1 VAANLALSLDTYDRA
16 MKILVV
22 EDEAGIADFLGR
34 GLRAEG
40 YEVEVAGDGEAGAR
54 LALDPEVDLV
64 LLDRMLP
71 GVDGIEVLARVRR
84 VRPALPVIMLTA
96 RGEVADRIEGLDSGA
111 TDYVTKPFAFD
122 ELLAR
127 VRAQLRSAASET
139 SLEAAGIR
147 LDLITRTAQRDGAS
161 IELPR
166 READLLAYLM
176 RNEGHVCTRE
186 ELLSAVWGYD
196 HDPGTNIVQVYVG
209 YLRRKLARP
218 GSPAPIETLRS
229 VGYRLREPR

>member
-1 VAANLALSLDTYDRA
+1 

-22 EDEAGIADFLGR
+22 EDEAGIADFLER

-40 YEVEVAGDGEAGAR
+40 YEVEVVGDGEAGAR
-54 LALDPEVDLV
+54 RAVEPEIEMVV
-64 LLDRMLP
+64 LDRMLP
-71 GVDGIEVLARVRR
+71 GIDGIEVLARVRR

-96 RGEVADRIEGLDSGA
+96 RGEVADRVEGLDSGA

-127 VRAQLRSAASET
+127 IRAHLRSTDPET
-139 SLEAAGIR
+139 TLEAAGIR
-147 LDLITRTAQRDGAS
+147 LDLVARTAQRGGVTT
-161 IELPR
+161 ELPK
-166 READLLAYLM
+166 REVDLLAHLM
-176 RNEGHVCTRE
+176 RNQGRAVTRE
-186 ELLSAVWGYD
+186 ELHAAVWGYD
-196 HDPGTNIVQVYVG
+196 HDPGTNIAQVYVG

-218 GSPAPIETLRS
+218 GSPAPIETLRG

>member
-1 VAANLALSLDTYDRA
+1 MAANLALSLGTYDRA